1 MGLSDFLFDDTQNDK
16 DSTDTSNSNSSK
28 NQNMSD
34 DEDINANGDNDDA
47 ESINS
52 KELSQNL
59 LNYYFISNS
68 RQLDCY
74 VIDKEYYLKY
84 MQTFTEDKNIISK
97 YLQSLV
103 INPTIK
109 LL

>member
-28 NQNMSD
+28 NQNKSD

-47 ESINS
+47 ESING
-52 KELSQNL
+52 KELNSQNL

-84 MQTFTEDKNIISK
+84 MQTFTEDKNIIS
-97 YLQSLV
+97 
-103 INPTIK
+103 NR
-109 LL
+109 

>member
-1 MGLSDFLFDDTQNDK
+1 
-16 DSTDTSNSNSSK
+16 
-28 NQNMSD
+28 MSD

-47 ESINS
+47 ESING
-52 KELSQNL
+52 KELNSQNL

-103 INPTIK
+103 INPIIK
-109 LL
+109 LVLNFKRKM